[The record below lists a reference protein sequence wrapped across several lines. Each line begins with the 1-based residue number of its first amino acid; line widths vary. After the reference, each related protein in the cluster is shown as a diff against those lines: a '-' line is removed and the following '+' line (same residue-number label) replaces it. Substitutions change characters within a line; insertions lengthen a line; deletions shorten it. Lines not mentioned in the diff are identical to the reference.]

1 MYVIIKIIAG
11 NNYWWN
17 DEYKRWE
24 GLKDNATVFYQD
36 ADAAKAIN
44 KNRLG
49 DLADISL

>member
-17 DEYKRWE
+17 EEKKAWQ

-36 ADAAKAIN
+36 KDAAKAIN

-49 DLADISL
+49 DLADISM